1 IPPYDYYLPVSDNCL
16 RNRTIH
22 IVIKGDVSWILCFK
36 KSQTGFR
43 SMTET
48 GTHLTDEQKSVSPRS
63 LANHLESS
71 KIQAYSLKHLTIQR
85 SLNKQVGKIAPFV
98 QKISISSHQCFQKKS
113 LIKGK

>member
-1 IPPYDYYLPVSDNCL
+1 YLAFSDNCVH
-16 RNRTIH
+16 NRTIH
-22 IVIKGDVSWILCFK
+22 ILIKGDVSWILYFK
-36 KSQTGFR
+36 KRKNGLRF
-43 SMTET
+43 MTEK
-48 GTHLTDEQKSVSPRS
+48 GTHLTEKQKSVSTHS